1 MTRVEDFTNEERE
14 VLEEFREVG
23 LLNIDRKGLLIDP
36 YMEIESK
43 SLDELFDY
51 VDHEDR
57 DKDILPNESNQRG
70 GLRRRRIPF
79 ITGRFKGRA
88 PNPNALQA
96 LASRILFGE
105 KKTYF

>member
-43 SLDELFDY
+43 SLDELLEY
-51 VDHEDR
+51 VDYEHGV
-57 DKDILPNESNQRG
+57 KDILPNESNQRG
-70 GLRRRRIPF
+70 GLRREEEEY
-79 ITGRFKGRA
+79 
-88 PNPNALQA
+88 
-96 LASRILFGE
+96 LF
-105 KKTYF
+105 